1 LIDGIISGMSSQ
13 TSRNSRKLPQNSRKH
28 SQASKTD
35 YSAWYRKEEAA
46 VRIGC
51 SPKLI
56 EQLARRGEMQKTM
69 YRRPDGG
76 NRVAVYHPQDVEKIA
91 RKRNKEPAPHVMPA
105 EEPPDGA
112 LEPSPSAVYA
122 AARDV
127 PPPSPVLVAMLASF
141 LHALYR
147 LSQSSGNSEN
157 SVLPPSELRY
167 VTYLSIGE
175 ARAYSGLPAGTIR
188 RLARQG
194 LIGKMGTRYRRA
206 DLEKQ

>member
-1 LIDGIISGMSSQ
+1 MRSQSRSQNSGN
-13 TSRNSRKLPQNSRKH
+13 SRNSPKAN
-28 SQASKTD
+28 

-46 VRIGC
+46 KTIGC
-51 SPKLI
+51 SLKTV
-56 EQLARRGEMQKTM
+56 EHLARRREIQKAM

-76 NRVAVYHPQDVEKIA
+76 NRVAVYHPRDVEKIA
-91 RKRNKEPAPHVMPA
+91 RKRNQEPAPHVLPA
-105 EEPPDGA
+105 EEPPTGA
-112 LEPSPSAVYA
+112 LEPMPSEIYA
-122 AARDV
+122 AARDA
-127 PPPSPVLVAMLASF
+127 PPPPLLVGLLATF

-147 LSQSSGNSEN
+147 LSQSSANSEN
-157 SVLPPSELRY
+157 SVLPPSELRH
-167 VTYLSIGE
+167 VTYLSISE